1 VPAPALPPRLPAQLT
16 TREVADYLRLKERK
30 IYDLI
35 AERRIPCA
43 RVGGKWLF
51 PREAI
56 ELWLAASLARE
67 SGFAPKA
74 PPPPVVAG
82 SQDPLLDFAL
92 KESGADLAFHAGGSL
107 DGVARFA
114 DGRAMLAGLHVVD
127 EATGEYNLPLLQA
140 RLAGKDAVAVHWAW
154 RSQGLLLGPR
164 AAKKVKGVT
173 DLKGLRVARRQDEAG
188 SAILLRRLLRQASLA
203 EDAIDFTSAIYRS
216 ETDLA
221 LAVLAGEADAGLAVE
236 SAARQLKLAFLPLAR
251 ECFDLV
257 VGRRDYFEPAIQK
270 LFTFARSKAF
280 AAEAKRLGG
289 YDIAALGEVRWNSP

>member
-1 VPAPALPPRLPAQLT
+1 VPAPALSPRLPAQLT

-30 IYDLI
+30 IYELV

-43 RVGGKWLF
+43 RIDGKWLF

-56 ELWLAASLARE
+56 DLWLAASLARE
-67 SGFAPKA
+67 SGFAAKA

-92 KESGADLAFHAGGSL
+92 KESGADLAFQPGGSL
-107 DGVARFA
+107 DGLARFA

-140 RLAGKDAVAVHWAW
+140 RLAGKDAVAIHWAW

-164 AAKKVKGVT
+164 AAKKVKSVA
-173 DLKGLRVARRQDEAG
+173 DLKGFRIARRQDEAG
-188 SAILLRRLLRQASLA
+188 SAILLRRLLRAANVAEESLA
-203 EDAIDFTSAIYRS
+203 YAPAIYRS

-257 VGRRDYFEPAIQK
+257 VGRRDYFAPPVQK
-270 LFTFARSKAF
+270 LLAFARAKTF
-280 AAEAKRLGG
+280 VAEASRLGG
-289 YDIAALGEVRWNSP
+289 YDIAALGEIRWNSP